1 MEDLKS
7 ICEVEQNSFCV
18 ELLKRLNLQRN
29 QNYLCDITLVA
40 KAGNEFR
47 AHKNVLSAASP
58 FFVKLLQSKMRE
70 KDEGVIRFEDISGL
84 ILADVLEFIYTGSV
98 EINETNATDLIIAA
112 EYLLIEGLKTKSGR
126 FLEQQITSSNCIS
139 TFRFAE
145 KYRCEELVANSTKFI
160 LDNFASV
167 TESEEFL
174 NQKAEEIEKW
184 ISNDEIRL
192 SAEEDVLRIIL
203 NWIEH
208 NKSERKRKFKML
220 FGQVRLVLLSRD
232 SLLTV
237 VTHELVRQD
246 SECLTKVLDAI
257 DVVRT
262 ANEGIINQSP
272 RKRLETQAIVVG
284 GGKYL
289 LCYLPLLP
297 EKDAWKT
304 MSCLTKEQQN
314 LSHSTKMINF
324 HDQLYAIRG
333 NHAQRYDPVFDIWAT
348 LRLGMPYGTEYVSV
362 CRGQLYAI
370 HIDKKSPV
378 WKPNVCQGEIY
389 SVDIDN
395 NETAGKTST
404 VKKFDVESHSWQ
416 TVHSSNWGCRY
427 DSCIVAAG
435 NCLYVLGGD
444 ATRNFL
450 NPEYVT
456 VSERFDIIENQW
468 EKIADMQQGRVCAFG
483 VAFQGKIFVAG
494 GKDRS
499 RKELN
504 SCEVYNITSDEWQ
517 FVGSLN
523 VPRSH
528 GSMLC
533 VNGTIYVLGG
543 SLSIYANAYTVEVY
557 DPVGNKWT
565 QKTTIPVER
574 IPEEERESFSGCAL
588 KLSRGVLDR
597 VKRSSSWWF

>member
-1 MEDLKS
+1 MEDLKP
-7 ICEVEQNSFCV
+7 ICEVEQSSFCV
-18 ELLKRLNLQRN
+18 ELLKRLNLQRG

-40 KAGNEFR
+40 NGGKEFKAHRNL
-47 AHKNVLSAASP
+47 LSAASP
-58 FFVKLLQSKMRE
+58 FFERLLQSEMKE
-70 KDEGVIRFEDISGL
+70 KEEGVIRFEDISEL
-84 ILADVLEFIYTGSV
+84 VLADVLEFIYTGSV
-98 EINETNATDLIIAA
+98 EINETNAKDLIIAA

-126 FLEQQITSSNCIS
+126 FLEQQQMTSSNCIS
-139 TFRFAE
+139 TLNFAE
-145 KYRCEELVANSTKFI
+145 KYRCEELVINSTKFM
-160 LDNFASV
+160 LENFASV
-167 TESEEFL
+167 AESKEFL
-174 NQKAEEIEKW
+174 SLKAEEVETW

-192 SAEEDVLRIIL
+192 SAEEDVLKIIL

-208 NKSERKRKFKML
+208 DKSERKDKFKQL

-237 VTHELVRQD
+237 VTHELVQKD
-246 SECLTKVLDAI
+246 PDCLTKVLDAI

-262 ANEGIINQSP
+262 ASEDIINQSP

-284 GGKYL
+284 GGEYL

-304 MSCLTKEQQN
+304 MSYLPKPQQN
-314 LSHSTKMINF
+314 LSQYTKMINF
-324 HDQLYAIRG
+324 HDQLYTFNGCRT
-333 NHAQRYDPVFDIWAT
+333 QRYDPVFNIWAT
-348 LRLGMPYGTEYVSV
+348 LELGVSHRTEYLDD

-370 HIDKKSPV
+370 HIDDS
-378 WKPNVCQGEIY
+378 
-389 SVDIDN
+389 
-395 NETAGKTST
+395 ETTGKTST
-404 VKKFDVESHSWQ
+404 VKKFDVESCSWLS
-416 TVHSSNWGCRY
+416 VHSSESGCRY

-435 NCLYVLGGD
+435 NCLYVLGGE
-444 ATRNFL
+444 ATRNYSH
-450 NPEYVT
+450 PEYVT
-456 VSERFDIIENQW
+456 VAERFDTIGHQW
-468 EKIADMQQGRVCAFG
+468 EKIADMQQERGEAFG
-483 VAFQGKIFVAG
+483 VAFRGKIFVAG

-504 SCEVYNITSDEWQ
+504 SCEVYNITTDEWQ
-517 FVGSLN
+517 FIGSLN

-543 SLSIYANAYTVEVY
+543 SRPRYANAYTVEVY

-574 IPEEERESFSGCAL
+574 IPEKERSSFTGCAM
-588 KLSRGVLDR
+588 KLSKGVLD
-597 VKRSSSWWF
+597 KIE

>member
-1 MEDLKS
+1 M
-7 ICEVEQNSFCV
+7 CEAEQNSFCV

-29 QNYLCDITLVA
+29 QNYLCDVTLVA
-40 KAGNEFR
+40 KEGNEFR

-58 FFVKLLQSKMRE
+58 FFVKLLQSEMRE
-70 KDEGVIRFEDISGL
+70 KDEGVIRFEDISEL
-84 ILADVLEFIYTGSV
+84 IIADVLEFIYTGSV
-98 EINETNATDLIIAA
+98 EINETNAKALIIAA

-139 TFRFAE
+139 TLRFAE

-167 TESEEFL
+167 AESEEFL
-174 NQKAEEIEKW
+174 NQKAEEVEKW

-192 SAEEDVLRIIL
+192 AAEEDVLRIIL

-262 ANEGIINQSP
+262 ASEDIINQSP

-297 EKDAWKT
+297 EKEAWKT
-304 MSCLTKEQQN
+304 MSCLTEEQQN
-314 LSHSTKMINF
+314 LSHSTRMINF
-324 HDQLYAIRG
+324 HEQLYAIRG
-333 NHAQRYDPVFDIWAT
+333 YHAQRYDPVFDIWAT
-348 LRLGMPYGTEYVSV
+348 LRLDIPYRTEYVGV

-370 HIDKKSPV
+370 NID
-378 WKPNVCQGEIY
+378 
-389 SVDIDN
+389 D
-395 NETAGKTST
+395 NETTGRTST
-404 VKKFDVESHSWQ
+404 VKKFDVESNSWQ
-416 TVHSSNWGCRY
+416 AVHSSSWGCRY

-435 NCLYVLGGD
+435 NCLYVLGGGT
-444 ATRNFL
+444 TRSYSNQ
-450 NPEYVT
+450 ECVT
-456 VSERFDIIENQW
+456 VSERFDIIGHQW
-468 EKIADMQQGRVCAFG
+468 EKIADMQQGRAYAFG

-504 SCEVYNITSDEWQ
+504 SCEVYNITTDEWQ

-543 SLSIYANAYTVEVY
+543 SLPRYEYVYTVEVY

-574 IPEEERESFSGCAL
+574 IPEKERSSFSGCAL

-597 VKRSSSWWF
+597 VKRSSSWRF

>member
-7 ICEVEQNSFCV
+7 ICEAEQNSFCV

-40 KAGNEFR
+40 KEGNEFR

-58 FFVKLLQSKMRE
+58 FFVKLLQSEMRE

-98 EINETNATDLIIAA
+98 EVNETNAKNLIIAA

-126 FLEQQITSSNCIS
+126 FLEQQITCSNCIS

-167 TESEEFL
+167 AESEEFL
-174 NQKAEEIEKW
+174 DQKAEEVEKW

-192 SAEEDVLRIIL
+192 AAEEDVVRIIL

-208 NKSERKRKFKML
+208 DKSERKDKFKKL

-237 VTHELVRQD
+237 VTHELVRED
-246 SECLTKVLDAI
+246 FECLTKVLDAI

-262 ANEGIINQSP
+262 ASEDINGQSP

-284 GGKYL
+284 GAEYL
-289 LCYLPLLP
+289 LCYLPMLP
-297 EKDAWKT
+297 EKDDWKT
-304 MSCLTKEQQN
+304 MTYLTKEQQKI
-314 LSHSTKMINF
+314 SHGTKMINF
-324 HDQLYAIRG
+324 HDQLYTING
-333 NHAQRYDPVFDIWAT
+333 YQFQRYDPVFRIWTT
-348 LRLGMPYGTEYVSV
+348 LRLDILYGTGYAGV
-362 CRGQLYAI
+362 CRGQIYVI
-370 HIDKKSPV
+370 NIDS
-378 WKPNVCQGEIY
+378 
-389 SVDIDN
+389 
-395 NETAGKTST
+395 NETSGRTST
-404 VKKFDVESHSWQ
+404 VKNFDVESNSWQ

-435 NCLYVLGGD
+435 NCLYVLGGGT
-444 ATRNFL
+444 TRSYSNQ
-450 NPEYVT
+450 EYVT
-456 VSERFDIIENQW
+456 VSERFDIIGHQW
-468 EKIADMQQGRVCAFG
+468 EKIADMQQERAYAFG
-483 VAFQGKIFVAG
+483 VAFEGKIFVAG

-504 SCEVYNITSDEWQ
+504 SCEVYNITTDEWQ
-517 FVGSLN
+517 FIGNLN

-543 SLSIYANAYTVEVY
+543 SRPRYANAYTVEVY

-574 IPEEERESFSGCAL
+574 IPEKERSSFTGCAM
-588 KLSRGVLDR
+588 KLSKGVLD
-597 VKRSSSWWF
+597 KIE

>member
-1 MEDLKS
+1 MEDLKP
-7 ICEVEQNSFCV
+7 ICEVEQSSFCV

-40 KAGNEFR
+40 KEGNEFR

-58 FFVKLLQSKMRE
+58 FFVKLLQNEMRE

-98 EINETNATDLIIAA
+98 EVNETNAKNLIIAA
-112 EYLLIEGLKTKSGR
+112 EYLLIEGLKTRSGR
-126 FLEQQITSSNCIS
+126 FLEQQITCSNCIS

-145 KYRCEELVANSTKFI
+145 KYRCEELVANSTMFI
-160 LDNFASV
+160 LDDFASV
-167 TESEEFL
+167 AESEEFL
-174 NQKAEEIEKW
+174 NQKAEEVEKW
-184 ISNDEIRL
+184 ISSDEIRL
-192 SAEEDVLRIIL
+192 ATEEDVLKIIL

-208 NKSERKRKFKML
+208 DKSERKDKFKKL

-257 DVVRT
+257 DIVRT
-262 ANEGIINQSP
+262 ASEDINDHSP

-284 GGKYL
+284 GGEYL
-289 LCYLPLLP
+289 FCYLPMLP

-304 MSCLTKEQQN
+304 MSYLTKEQQN
-314 LSHSTKMINF
+314 LTHGTKMINF
-324 HDQLYAIRG
+324 HDQLYTING
-333 NHAQRYDPVFDIWAT
+333 YHAQRYDPVFDIWAT
-348 LRLGMPYGTEYVSV
+348 LRLNIPYRTEYVGV

-370 HIDKKSPV
+370 NID
-378 WKPNVCQGEIY
+378 
-389 SVDIDN
+389 D
-395 NETAGKTST
+395 NETIGGTST
-404 VKKFDVESHSWQ
+404 VKKFDVESNSWQ
-416 TVHSSNWGCRY
+416 TVHSSSWGCRY

-435 NCLYVLGGD
+435 NCLYVLGGVT
-444 ATRNFL
+444 TRCYSNQEF
-450 NPEYVT
+450 VT
-456 VSERFDIIENQW
+456 VSERFDIIGHQW
-468 EKIADMQQGRVCAFG
+468 EKIADMQQGRAYAFG

-494 GKDRS
+494 GKERS

-504 SCEVYNITSDEWQ
+504 SCEVYNIANDEWQ

-523 VPRSH
+523 VPRLY
-528 GSMLC
+528 GRMLC

-543 SLSIYANAYTVEVY
+543 SLPRYANAYTVEVY

-574 IPEEERESFSGCAL
+574 IPEKERSSFSGCAL
-588 KLSRGVLDR
+588 KLSTGVLDR
-597 VKRSSSWWF
+597 VKRSSSW

>member
-1 MEDLKS
+1 M
-7 ICEVEQNSFCV
+7 CEAEQNSFCV
-18 ELLKRLNLQRN
+18 ELLKRLNLQRS

-40 KAGNEFR
+40 KEGNEFR

-58 FFVKLLQSKMRE
+58 FFVKLLQSEMRE
-70 KDEGVIRFEDISGL
+70 KDEGVIRFEDISEL

-98 EINETNATDLIIAA
+98 AINETNAKDLIIAA

-126 FLEQQITSSNCIS
+126 FLEQQQMTSSNCLS
-139 TFRFAE
+139 TLNFAE
-145 KYRCEELVANSTKFI
+145 KYRCEELVINSTKFI
-160 LDNFASV
+160 LENFAAV
-167 TESEEFL
+167 ADSEEFL
-174 NQKAEEIEKW
+174 NLKAEEVETW

-192 SAEEDVLRIIL
+192 AAEEDVLKIIL

-208 NKSERKRKFKML
+208 DKSKRKDEFKKL

-262 ANEGIINQSP
+262 ASEDIINQSP
-272 RKRLETQAIVVG
+272 RKRLETQAILVG
-284 GGKYL
+284 GGEYL
-289 LCYLPLLP
+289 FCYLPMLP

-304 MSCLTKEQQN
+304 MSYLTKEQQN

-324 HDQLYAIRG
+324 HDQLCTINGYQ
-333 NHAQRYDPVFDIWAT
+333 AQRYDPVFDIWAT
-348 LRLGMPYGTEYVSV
+348 LRLHIPYRTEYVGV

-370 HIDKKSPV
+370 NFD
-378 WKPNVCQGEIY
+378 
-389 SVDIDN
+389 DD
-395 NETAGKTST
+395 ETTGRTST
-404 VKKFDVESHSWQ
+404 VNKFDVESYSWQ
-416 TVHSSNWGCRY
+416 TVHSSSWGCRY

-435 NCLYVLGGD
+435 NCLYVLGGGT
-444 ATRNFL
+444 TRSYSNQ
-450 NPEYVT
+450 ECVT
-456 VSERFDIIENQW
+456 VSERFNIIGHQW
-468 EKIADMQQGRVCAFG
+468 EKIADMQQGRAYAFG

-504 SCEVYNITSDEWQ
+504 SCEVYNITTDEWQ

-523 VPRSH
+523 VPRLH

-543 SLSIYANAYTVEVY
+543 SLPRYAKAYTVEVY

-574 IPEEERESFSGCAL
+574 IPEKERSSFTGCAL

-597 VKRSSSWWF
+597 VKRSSSW

>member
-40 KAGNEFR
+40 KEGDEFR

-145 KYRCEELVANSTKFI
+145 KYRCQELVANSTKFI

-167 TESEEFL
+167 AESEEFL
-174 NQKAEEIEKW
+174 NQKAEEVAKW

-192 SAEEDVLRIIL
+192 AAEEDVVRIIL
-203 NWIEH
+203 HWIEH
-208 NKSERKRKFKML
+208 DKSERKDKFKKL

-237 VTHELVRQD
+237 TTHELVRED
-246 SECLTKVLDAI
+246 LDCLTKVLDAI
-257 DVVRT
+257 DVSEDT
-262 ANEGIINQSP
+262 KNESP
-272 RKRLETQAIVVG
+272 RKRLETHAIVVG
-284 GGKYL
+284 GAHYL
-289 LCYLPLLP
+289 FRYFP
-297 EKDAWKT
+297 EKDDWET
-304 MSCLTKEQQN
+304 LTY
-314 LSHSTKMINF
+314 LSDRHEKISLNTTMINF
-324 HDQLYAIRG
+324 HDQLYTFHGYRF
-333 NHAQRYDPVFDIWAT
+333 QRYEPVFRIWTTLPTMDMDILYCGRRYA
-348 LRLGMPYGTEYVSV
+348 GV
-362 CRGQLYAI
+362 CRGQIYVI
-370 HIDKKSPV
+370 QIDSS
-378 WKPNVCQGEIY
+378 QTSGE
-389 SVDIDN
+389 
-395 NETAGKTST
+395 TST
-404 VKKFDVESHSWQ
+404 VSTVKSFDVESYSWQ
-416 TVHSSNWGCRY
+416 TVHSSNLGCRY

-435 NCLYVLGGD
+435 NCLYVLGGE
-444 ATRNFL
+444 ATRNYS

-456 VSERFDIIENQW
+456 VSERFDTIGHQW
-468 EKIADMQQGRVCAFG
+468 VQIANMQQERGHAFG
-483 VAFQGKIFVAG
+483 VAFRGQIFVAG
-494 GKDRS
+494 GKDKSGQDLR
-499 RKELN
+499 
-504 SCEVYNITSDEWQ
+504 SCEVYNISTNEWQ
-517 FVGSLN
+517 FIESLN
-523 VPRSH
+523 VGRVS
-528 GSMLC
+528 GSMVC

-543 SLSIYANAYTVEVY
+543 FRTGYLGGHEYTVEVY

-565 QKTTIPVER
+565 QKTTIPAEGYCR
-574 IPEEERESFSGCAL
+574 KQKTAFIGCAL
-588 KLSRGVLDR
+588 KLSRGVLG
-597 VKRSSSWWF
+597 KIK

>member
-1 MEDLKS
+1 M
-7 ICEVEQNSFCV
+7 CEAEQNSFCV

-40 KAGNEFR
+40 KEGNEFR

-58 FFVKLLQSKMRE
+58 FFVKLLQSEMRE

-98 EINETNATDLIIAA
+98 EVNETNAKNLIIAA

-126 FLEQQITSSNCIS
+126 FLEQQITCSNCIS

-167 TESEEFL
+167 AESEEFL
-174 NQKAEEIEKW
+174 DQKAEEVEKW

-192 SAEEDVLRIIL
+192 ATEEDVLKIIL

-208 NKSERKRKFKML
+208 DKSERKGKFKKL

-262 ANEGIINQSP
+262 ASEDINGQSP

-284 GGKYL
+284 GGEYL
-289 LCYLPLLP
+289 LCYLPMLP

-304 MSCLTKEQQN
+304 MSYLTKEQQN
-314 LSHSTKMINF
+314 LSHGTKMINF
-324 HDQLYAIRG
+324 HDQLYTING
-333 NHAQRYDPVFDIWAT
+333 YHVQRYDPVFDIWAT
-348 LRLGMPYGTEYVSV
+348 LRLDIPYRTEYVGV

-370 HIDKKSPV
+370 NID
-378 WKPNVCQGEIY
+378 
-389 SVDIDN
+389 D
-395 NETAGKTST
+395 NETTGRTST
-404 VKKFDVESHSWQ
+404 VKKFDVESNSWQ
-416 TVHSSNWGCRY
+416 TVHSSSWGCRY

-435 NCLYVLGGD
+435 NCLYVLGGGT
-444 ATRNFL
+444 TRSYSTQ
-450 NPEYVT
+450 ECVT
-456 VSERFDIIENQW
+456 VSERFDIIGHQW
-468 EKIADMQQGRVCAFG
+468 EKIADMQQGRAYAFG
-483 VAFQGKIFVAG
+483 VAFEGKIFVAG

-504 SCEVYNITSDEWQ
+504 SCEVYNITTDEWQ

-523 VPRSH
+523 VPRLH

-543 SLSIYANAYTVEVY
+543 SLPRYAHAYTVEVY

-565 QKTTIPVER
+565 QKTTIPVQR
-574 IPEEERESFSGCAL
+574 IPEKERSSFSGCAL

-597 VKRSSSWWF
+597 VKRSSSL

>member
-1 MEDLKS
+1 MEDLKP
-7 ICEVEQNSFCV
+7 ICEVEQSSFCV
-18 ELLKRLNLQRN
+18 ELLKRLNSQRG

-40 KAGNEFR
+40 REGKEFK
-47 AHKNVLSAASP
+47 AHKNVLSAANP
-58 FFVKLLQSKMRE
+58 FFVKLLQSEMKE
-70 KDEGVIRFEDISGL
+70 KEEGVIRFEDISEL

-98 EINETNATDLIIAA
+98 EINETNATDLIVAA

-126 FLEQQITSSNCIS
+126 FLEQQQMTSSNCIS
-139 TFRFAE
+139 TLNFAE
-145 KYRCEELVANSTKFI
+145 KYRCEELVINSTKFM
-160 LDNFASV
+160 LENFASV
-167 TESEEFL
+167 AESEEFL
-174 NQKAEEIEKW
+174 SLKAEELETW

-192 SAEEDVLRIIL
+192 SAEEDVLKIIL

-208 NKSERKRKFKML
+208 DKSERKDKFKKL
-220 FGQVRLVLLSRD
+220 FGQVRLGLLSRD

-246 SECLTKVLDAI
+246 LDCLTKVLDAI

-262 ANEGIINQSP
+262 ASEDIINQLP

-284 GGKYL
+284 GGEYL

-304 MSCLTKEQQN
+304 MSYLRKPQQN
-314 LSHSTKMINF
+314 LSQYTKMINF
-324 HDQLYAIRG
+324 HDQLYTFNAYG
-333 NHAQRYDPVFDIWAT
+333 CCTQRYDPVFNIWAT
-348 LRLGMPYGTEYVSV
+348 LELGISHRTKYLDD

-370 HIDKKSPV
+370 HIDDS
-378 WKPNVCQGEIY
+378 
-389 SVDIDN
+389 
-395 NETAGKTST
+395 ETTGKTST
-404 VKKFDVESHSWQ
+404 VKKFDAESSSWLS
-416 TVHSSNWGCRY
+416 VHSSESGCRY
-427 DSCIVAAG
+427 DSCIVTAG
-435 NCLYVLGGD
+435 NCLYVLGGE
-444 ATRNFL
+444 ATRNYSH
-450 NPEYVT
+450 PEYVT
-456 VSERFDIIENQW
+456 VAERFDTVGHQW
-468 EKIADMQQGRVCAFG
+468 EKIADMQQERGEAFG

-499 RKELN
+499 QKELN
-504 SCEVYNITSDEWQ
+504 SCEVYNITTDEWQ

-528 GSMLC
+528 GSMVC

-543 SLSIYANAYTVEVY
+543 SAPRYANAYTVEVY

-574 IPEEERESFSGCAL
+574 MSEKEKPSFTGCSL
-588 KLSRGVLDR
+588 KLSRGALDR
-597 VKRSSSWWF
+597 VKRSRSWWW

>member
-1 MEDLKS
+1 M
-7 ICEVEQNSFCV
+7 CEAEQNSFCV

-29 QNYLCDITLVA
+29 QNYLCDVTLVA
-40 KAGNEFR
+40 KEGNEFR

-58 FFVKLLQSKMRE
+58 FFVKLLQSEMRE
-70 KDEGVIRFEDISGL
+70 KDEGVIRFEDISEL

-98 EINETNATDLIIAA
+98 EINETNAKALIIAA

-139 TFRFAE
+139 TLRFAE

-167 TESEEFL
+167 AESEEFL
-174 NQKAEEIEKW
+174 NQKAEEVEKW

-192 SAEEDVLRIIL
+192 AAEEDVLRIIL

-262 ANEGIINQSP
+262 ASEDIINQSP

-297 EKDAWKT
+297 EKEAWKT

-314 LSHSTKMINF
+314 LSHSTRMINF
-324 HDQLYAIRG
+324 HEQLYTIRG
-333 NHAQRYDPVFDIWAT
+333 YHAQRYDPVFDIWTT
-348 LRLGMPYGTEYVSV
+348 LRLDMPYGTEYVGV

-370 HIDKKSPV
+370 HIDEKPAV
-378 WKPNVCQGEIY
+378 CKPNVCRGKIS

-404 VKKFDVESHSWQ
+404 VKKFDVESYSWQ
-416 TVHSSNWGCRY
+416 PVHSSNWGCRY

-444 ATRNFL
+444 ATRNYSH
-450 NPEYVT
+450 PEYVT
-456 VSERFDIIENQW
+456 VSERFDIIGNQW
-468 EKIADMQQGRVCAFG
+468 EKIADMQQGRAYAFG

-504 SCEVYNITSDEWQ
+504 SCEVYNITTDEWQ

-543 SLSIYANAYTVEVY
+543 SLPRYANASTVEVY
-557 DPVGNKWT
+557 EPVGNKWT
-565 QKTTIPVER
+565 QKTTIPVEG
-574 IPEEERESFSGCAL
+574 IPEKERKSFSGCAL

-597 VKRSSSWWF
+597 VKRSSSWRF

>member
-1 MEDLKS
+1 MEDLKP

-40 KAGNEFR
+40 KEGNEFR

-58 FFVKLLQSKMRE
+58 FFVKLLQSEMRE

-84 ILADVLEFIYTGSV
+84 ILADVLEFIYTGNV
-98 EINETNATDLIIAA
+98 EVNETNATDLIIAA

-167 TESEEFL
+167 AESEEFL
-174 NQKAEEIEKW
+174 DQKAEEVEKW

-192 SAEEDVLRIIL
+192 ATEEDVLKIIL

-208 NKSERKRKFKML
+208 DKSERKDKFKKL

-262 ANEGIINQSP
+262 ASEDINDQSP

-284 GGKYL
+284 GGEYL
-289 LCYLPLLP
+289 LCYLPMLP
-297 EKDAWKT
+297 EKEAWKT
-304 MSCLTKEQQN
+304 MSYLTKEQQN
-314 LSHSTKMINF
+314 LSHGTKMINF
-324 HDQLYAIRG
+324 HDQLYTINGYR
-333 NHAQRYDPVFDIWAT
+333 AQRYDPVFDIWAT
-348 LRLGMPYGTEYVSV
+348 LRLDIPYRTEYVGV
-362 CRGQLYAI
+362 CRGQLCAI
-370 HIDKKSPV
+370 NID
-378 WKPNVCQGEIY
+378 
-389 SVDIDN
+389 D
-395 NETAGKTST
+395 NETTGRTST
-404 VKKFDVESHSWQ
+404 VKKFDVESNSWQ
-416 TVHSSNWGCRY
+416 TVHSSSWGCRY

-435 NCLYVLGGD
+435 NCLYVLGGVT
-444 ATRNFL
+444 TRSYSNQ
-450 NPEYVT
+450 ECVT
-456 VSERFDIIENQW
+456 VSERFDIIGHQW
-468 EKIADMQQGRVCAFG
+468 EKIADMQQGRAYAFG

-504 SCEVYNITSDEWQ
+504 SCEVYNITTDEWQ

-523 VPRSH
+523 VPRLH

-543 SLSIYANAYTVEVY
+543 SLPRYAYAYTVEVY

-574 IPEEERESFSGCAL
+574 IPEKERSSFSGCAL

-597 VKRSSSWWF
+597 VKRSSSW